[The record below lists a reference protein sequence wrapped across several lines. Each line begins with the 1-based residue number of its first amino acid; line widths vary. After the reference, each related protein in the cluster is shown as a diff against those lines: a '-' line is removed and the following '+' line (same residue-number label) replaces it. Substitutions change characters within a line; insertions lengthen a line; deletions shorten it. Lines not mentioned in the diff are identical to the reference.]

1 MRKILLCLCLL
12 LVLCF
17 SAQAQHTYIESD
29 SITIIKDG
37 DIAKYDSPNLILVG
51 MRYKAFE
58 ATWVATI
65 GVAGTGATTDFAANL
80 DIEFAQADVDA
91 LTGSGATETRV
102 IANALLQIIVDYLEA
117 IPDNI
122 HANFT
127 LN

>member
-1 MRKILLCLCLL
+1 MKKILILFAVLLCGL
-12 LVLCF
+12 
-17 SAQAQHTYIESD
+17 SAQAQHTYIASD
-29 SITIIKDG
+29 SIIVIRDG
-37 DIAKYDSPNLILVG
+37 DIAFYDSPNLVLVG
-51 MRYKAFE
+51 MRYSAFD

-65 GVAGTGATTDFAANL
+65 GVAGTGATTNFAANL

-117 IPDNI
+117 IPDNV